1 MGVKMEK
8 KENIKKTKTTHPRAY
23 PKEIVEKVLVLIR
36 EGKSLSEILSQV
48 PCRKSAVR
56 RYARKA
62 NLKIKN

>member
-1 MGVKMEK
+1 MEK
-8 KENIKKTKTTHPRAY
+8 EKMVKKVKTKHPRAY
-23 PKEIVEKVLVLIR
+23 PREIVEKVLALIR